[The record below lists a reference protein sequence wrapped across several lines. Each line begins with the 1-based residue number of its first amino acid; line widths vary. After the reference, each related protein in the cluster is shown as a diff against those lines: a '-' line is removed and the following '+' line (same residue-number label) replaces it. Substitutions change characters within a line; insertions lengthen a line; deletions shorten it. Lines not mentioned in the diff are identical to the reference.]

1 MGSGRCEQARYSHP
15 VQPTG
20 VMSCVTGFRTSE
32 GSETTHIGQKVML
45 RILRRTLSTCI
56 VLQWTYL
63 NDESRLAGHT
73 TAYVL
78 TVIWRLYKQLVKMLK
93 FESQG
98 KLPLQVAKICS
109 NSKSIR

>member
-1 MGSGRCEQARYSHP
+1 
-15 VQPTG
+15 
-20 VMSCVTGFRTSE
+20 MSPDSQE
-32 GSETTHIGQKVML
+32 H
-45 RILRRTLSTCI
+45 
-56 VLQWTYL
+56 
-63 NDESRLAGHT
+63 A

-109 NSKSIR
+109 DSKSIR